1 MELQGVKQAAEQQP
15 HACDHHLHLSTTL
28 FPISRRYSDGTRFGF
43 MIMRK
48 LIQQQYAGAY
58 TQTSCFAA
66 IYKETLFA
74 FAVSGKECGS
84 FTM

>member
-1 MELQGVKQAAEQQP
+1 
-15 HACDHHLHLSTTL
+15 
-28 FPISRRYSDGTRFGF
+28 

-84 FTM
+84 FSL